1 MTTPK
6 EGRFDM
12 LPVISGAVT
21 ESVLTEMDQF
31 NRLAPPA
38 QVETLSQDMH
48 LLHEHDPELA
58 HAVEGVIEGALQMDY
73 VSTNLT
79 HAEWLHL
86 RDALIHGFTTV
97 LRALNE
103 ARREERG

>member
-1 MTTPK
+1 MTTPR

-12 LPVISGAVT
+12 LPVISEAVT
-21 ESVLTEMDQF
+21 EAVFKEMEQF

-38 QVETLSQDMH
+38 QTETLVQD
-48 LLHEHDPELA
+48 LDVLHDHDPELA
-58 HAVEGVIEGALQMDY
+58 HAVEGVIEGPLQMDF
-73 VSTNLT
+73 VAEKLT

-86 RDALIHGFTTV
+86 RHSLIHGFTTV